1 MEAFQVHILAADH
14 TFYEGPCES
23 LVVPTVDGEAG
34 ILAHHCNIIAAVV
47 PGELRCRTP
56 EGEEYRAAVSE
67 GLVKVEGGDVLVLVD
82 SAERPEEIDANR
94 ARRAADRAR
103 EEMIQKRS
111 IQEYRMAQANL
122 ARALNR
128 LRVKGGQEHARGQ
141 ALLHEKTLAPL
152 RAGCFLRRTRRH
164 KKRIELYSRRCGGAN
179 SVRLSEAAYGYAI
192 RCFCFCG
199 RGLTSSG

>member
-82 SAERPEEIDANR
+82 SAERPEEIDTNR

-128 LRVKGGQEHARGQ
+128 LRVKGGQ
-141 ALLHEKTLAPL
+141 
-152 RAGCFLRRTRRH
+152 
-164 KKRIELYSRRCGGAN
+164 
-179 SVRLSEAAYGYAI
+179 
-192 RCFCFCG
+192 
-199 RGLTSSG
+199 

>member
-56 EGEEYRAAVSE
+56 EGEEHRAAVSE

-94 ARRAADRAR
+94 ARRDADAAKEA
-103 EEMIQKRS
+103 ILQKKS
-111 IQEYRMAQANL
+111 IQEYRSAQANL
-122 ARALNR
+122 ARALSR
-128 LRVKGGQEHARGQ
+128 LRVKRGSK
-141 ALLHEKTLAPL
+141 L
-152 RAGCFLRRTRRH
+152 
-164 KKRIELYSRRCGGAN
+164 
-179 SVRLSEAAYGYAI
+179 
-192 RCFCFCG
+192 
-199 RGLTSSG
+199 

>member
-56 EGEEYRAAVSE
+56 EGEKYRAAVSE

-94 ARRAADRAR
+94 ARRDADAAKEA
-103 EEMIQKRS
+103 ILQKKS
-111 IQEYRMAQANL
+111 IQEYRSAQANL
-122 ARALNR
+122 ARALSR
-128 LRVKGGQEHARGQ
+128 LRVKRGS
-141 ALLHEKTLAPL
+141 K
-152 RAGCFLRRTRRH
+152 
-164 KKRIELYSRRCGGAN
+164 
-179 SVRLSEAAYGYAI
+179 
-192 RCFCFCG
+192 
-199 RGLTSSG
+199 

>member
-23 LVVPTVDGEAG
+23 LVIPTVDGEAG

-82 SAERPEEIDANR
+82 SAERPEEIDVN
-94 ARRAADRAR
+94 RAR

-128 LRVKGGQEHARGQ
+128 LRVKGGQ
-141 ALLHEKTLAPL
+141 
-152 RAGCFLRRTRRH
+152 
-164 KKRIELYSRRCGGAN
+164 
-179 SVRLSEAAYGYAI
+179 
-192 RCFCFCG
+192 
-199 RGLTSSG
+199 

>member
-94 ARRAADRAR
+94 AR

-128 LRVKGGQEHARGQ
+128 LRVKGGQ
-141 ALLHEKTLAPL
+141 
-152 RAGCFLRRTRRH
+152 
-164 KKRIELYSRRCGGAN
+164 
-179 SVRLSEAAYGYAI
+179 
-192 RCFCFCG
+192 
-199 RGLTSSG
+199 

>member
-67 GLVKVEGGDVLVLVD
+67 GLVKVEGGDVLVLVAD
-82 SAERPEEIDANR
+82 AVPAGTYTERNR
-94 ARRAADRAR
+94 G
-103 EEMIQKRS
+103 S
-111 IQEYRMAQANL
+111 
-122 ARALNR
+122 NR
-128 LRVKGGQEHARGQ
+128 D
-141 ALLHEKTLAPL
+141 
-152 RAGCFLRRTRRH
+152 
-164 KKRIELYSRRCGGAN
+164 
-179 SVRLSEAAYGYAI
+179 
-192 RCFCFCG
+192 
-199 RGLTSSG
+199 